1 MGIAVFGAVFVD
13 IKGYPIAQFIPEG
26 RNAGRVVELHGGVA
40 RNIAED
46 IGNVELRPTFVS
58 VVDDTG
64 IGADVVAKLRRHQVN
79 VDYMVRRRD
88 GLGTWL
94 AIFNNE
100 NDVVASISKR
110 PDLSGIADILDEH
123 GDEIISQCDSVV
135 VEIDMRSYILKKVF
149 DLAEKYHKQVYAA
162 VSNMSIAMERRD
174 LLSRTGCVVCNQEEA
189 SLLFSDDYS
198 GESHEEMQ
206 QIMEEKLC
214 QTRIPRMVITLGG
227 DGAVYAENPECGK
240 PDSAAEI
247 GCQSHAD
254 KSSGAAATGLVSE
267 KQEESGLSGYVPA
280 LHVMVQDTTGAGDS
294 FFAGVAI
301 GLTYGKTLR
310 EACEIGTRLA
320 GSVIATKENVCP
332 RFRPE
337 EFGIA
342 ERPKIYED

>member
-198 GESHEEMQ
+198 GKSHEEMQ
-206 QIMEEKLC
+206 QILEEKLC

-240 PDSAAEI
+240 PDSAAET
-247 GCQSHAD
+247 GRQGHAD

-267 KQEESGLSGYVPA
+267 KQESGLSGYVPA